1 MPRAKP
7 FVFEPSRYVPFRDRR
22 VLERVRRIPR
32 DAITRHPNP
41 DLHIRVLPD
50 DMMEFTWLT
59 DMFYRIKTAMDAGR
73 RCVLILPNPAHTY
86 IKLAAL
92 LNRFRVP
99 CHHLWV
105 FIMDEYADQDG
116 RIAPETW
123 KWSFMHAFK
132 TFFYRNLDPKLRPPV
147 RQMVGPTQ
155 RNFADY
161 GKRLE
166 DVGGADA
173 CYSGPGW
180 TGHLAFIEPDAPEFA
195 SASLEEWLTFGPR
208 IVTLSPFTIAQN
220 SLHGFFGRSGDLA
233 AVPPKAFTIGPAQVR
248 AARYRLDMSG
258 ITTAG
263 TAVSW
268 QRFITRLIWHGPVT
282 PLVPTSLHQL
292 LKTDVI
298 ISETNAADIEPDWEV
313 GY

>member
-1 MPRAKP
+1 MTRSHP
-7 FVFEPSRYVPFRDRR
+7 FVYEPSPFVPFRDRR
-22 VLERVRRIPR
+22 VLERIRRIKR
-32 DAITRHPNP
+32 SEITRHPNP

-50 DMMEFTWLT
+50 SMMEFTWLT

-92 LNRFRVP
+92 LNRFQVSCRN
-99 CHHLWV
+99 LWV

-123 KWSFMHAFK
+123 KFGFMYSFK
-132 TFFYRNLDPKLRPPV
+132 KFFYQNLEPKLRPPE
-147 RQMVGPTQ
+147 RQIVGPTN
-155 RNFADY
+155 RNCAEY
-161 GKRLE
+161 GKRIE

-195 SASLEEWLTFGPR
+195 AASLEEWLALGPR

-220 SLHGFFGRSGDLA
+220 SLHGFFGMSGDLA

-263 TAVSW
+263 TSVSW

-298 ISETNAADIEPDWEV
+298 ISETNAADIEPHWDL